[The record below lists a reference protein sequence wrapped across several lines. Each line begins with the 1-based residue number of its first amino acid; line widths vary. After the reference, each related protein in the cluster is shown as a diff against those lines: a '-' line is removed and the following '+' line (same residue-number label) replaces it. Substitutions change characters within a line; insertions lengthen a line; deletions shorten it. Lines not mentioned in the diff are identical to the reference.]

1 MRKEVLFPRWF
12 NDRLAGT
19 ATKPCPEHHHVPTT
33 HLKDCCPH
41 QTISVTYTKIQ
52 PIPGFCFGQEPVSK
66 QNHPQGD
73 VFITVTHEICPQH

>member
-52 PIPGFCFGQEPVSK
+52 PIPGFFFGQELVSK